1 MENDYQIDGIQISR
15 FQQFMSNFV
24 AKKATLKM
32 MRYEN
37 DFQGVLLPTFQL
49 REQRRKIACNAPN
62 LSRRRNG

>member
-1 MENDYQIDGIQISR
+1 
-15 FQQFMSNFV
+15 MSNFV

-49 REQRRKIACNAPN
+49 
-62 LSRRRNG
+62 